1 MELNLE
7 INELVQSK
15 LNKFTK
21 YIQDFFPEY
30 IKEKLTLENLFF
42 RGLLFIL
49 SSFMLSVYIYVP
61 FLLYMQEY
69 KFYSYDFFTS
79 EGLFAINVF
88 LVIIVFL
95 IIGMS
100 FLLVFGI
107 IRFISDFLIKNIRK
121 VELKYDIFPLV
132 INIIIGIILI
142 FFFNSKEYQDT
153 TTNNVKE
160 VIFSTIIFTYL
171 LSFFLSTHIIISTSF
186 YIKTRYIFLTTVLL
200 YTLILPVLF
209 LSYQKQVVDLVSI
222 SLKNFGVGGEVK
234 IEVYDKRFDN
244 INNKGKLIFL
254 SPKNIYVQYDND
266 KFLTIEDRNNK
277 FIKSKLP
284 ENNTTLK

>member
-1 MELNLE
+1 
-7 INELVQSK
+7 
-15 LNKFTK
+15 
-21 YIQDFFPEY
+21 
-30 IKEKLTLENLFF
+30 
-42 RGLLFIL
+42 
-49 SSFMLSVYIYVP
+49 
-61 FLLYMQEY
+61 
-69 KFYSYDFFTS
+69 
-79 EGLFAINVF
+79 
-88 LVIIVFL
+88 
-95 IIGMS
+95 
-100 FLLVFGI
+100 
-107 IRFISDFLIKNIRK
+107 
-121 VELKYDIFPLV
+121 
-132 INIIIGIILI
+132 
-142 FFFNSKEYQDT
+142 
-153 TTNNVKE
+153 VKE